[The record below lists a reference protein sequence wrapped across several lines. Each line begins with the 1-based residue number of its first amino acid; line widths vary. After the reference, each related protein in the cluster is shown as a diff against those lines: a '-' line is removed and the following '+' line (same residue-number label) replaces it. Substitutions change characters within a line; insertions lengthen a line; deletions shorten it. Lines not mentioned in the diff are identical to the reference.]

1 MCAPIADV
9 LPQQAN
15 VILPP
20 DSSWRQK
27 ESNRSTARDAMPRNT
42 VLVCGITVPDVV
54 KYIFT
59 WFMPSGKAI
68 EITSHEVARRE
79 GRYDVRILPISVGM
93 LINPTSLQIN
103 ELSYQDEGQYIC
115 SASYVTRSGREV
127 IASNTT
133 IDLQLIGMF
142 K

>member
-1 MCAPIADV
+1 MSAPTADI
-9 LPQQAN
+9 LPQQAK
-15 VILPP
+15 VTLPP
-20 DSSWRQK
+20 DFA
-27 ESNRSTARDAMPRNT
+27 ARDATPRNT

-68 EITSHEVARRE
+68 EITSHEVARQE
-79 GRYDVRILPISVGM
+79 GRYEVRILPFSIGM
-93 LINPTSLQIN
+93 LINLTSFQMN

-115 SASYVTRSGREV
+115 SASYLTRSATEI